1 MNREWLV
8 RSSGHI
14 RGPWTLD
21 ELAQAIQQKKLTA
34 IDEVCL
40 PGQRWCYVCQ
50 VKELQFFLNSQT
62 DFQDEV
68 TLTDHGKS
76 QAQNQILSTTS
87 ELQLSKNK
95 IPLQNQINLEI
106 SNSNDEN
113 LQKNKT
119 FNISKTYNL
128 ERTKMHKN
136 QKILVGLTFLT
147 MICMILVII
156 TLQQSFQSKSTQ
168 EISAKQAEQVE
179 ARELANMAIW
189 AQGAEVLKNQR
200 LDIFKKINQWR
211 IKHQYARRELLIFE
225 LQLAKI
231 EQVEQSIYDR
241 LAYELTSVSY
251 RQANPQ
257 DLLLGPQP
265 LKVCLKAQ
273 DFIENSA
280 IKNNFNIVCEL
291 MFGDLKNVQN
301 KLPINDEVTQ
311 QNNRQLL
318 LLLIEYY
325 IRSEQFQA
333 ALDLLKKYQLTGTGL
348 EETLRYQVCTRLQD
362 GICTTSPAK

>member
-1 MNREWLV
+1 
-8 RSSGHI
+8 
-14 RGPWTLD
+14 
-21 ELAQAIQQKKLTA
+21 
-34 IDEVCL
+34 
-40 PGQRWCYVCQ
+40 
-50 VKELQFFLNSQT
+50 
-62 DFQDEV
+62 
-68 TLTDHGKS
+68 
-76 QAQNQILSTTS
+76 
-87 ELQLSKNK
+87 
-95 IPLQNQINLEI
+95 
-106 SNSNDEN
+106 
-113 LQKNKT
+113 
-119 FNISKTYNL
+119 
-128 ERTKMHKN
+128 MHKN

-251 RQANPQ
+251 RQ
-257 DLLLGPQP
+257 
-265 LKVCLKAQ
+265 
-273 DFIENSA
+273 
-280 IKNNFNIVCEL
+280 
-291 MFGDLKNVQN
+291 
-301 KLPINDEVTQ
+301 VTQ